1 MSKIQTS
8 IQRAID
14 KSRGAQPKKR
24 KKRSA
29 GATKD
34 KPVKNELGSGVFRLF
49 QAAETDHEAMEQ
61 NRLVTD
67 VDDRAAIG
75 AYKVLRT
82 RVLQRMRSNNW
93 RSIVVTS
100 AGAGEGK
107 SLTALNLALSLSRD
121 VNQSVLLVD
130 LDLQRSRIAQY
141 FGFLG
146 GIQKGISEYLRGSAE
161 IADIVYS
168 PSDIPR
174 ISVIPNVETLEDSS
188 DLLSSPR
195 MRDLLEWIQLQS
207 DRSIIIFDMPPVLVG
222 DDVLAFSTEVDAIL
236 LVVTQGKTDRV
247 SLEKAAGLLAE
258 TNLLGVV
265 LNKCTETSKDNV
277 YGYY

>member
-1 MSKIQTS
+1 MNEEIATEGSGPGSDISQFLQSTETDREVME
-8 IQRAID
+8 Q
-14 KSRGAQPKKR
+14 SRLVSEVED
-24 KKRSA
+24 RSA
-29 GATKD
+29 IA
-34 KPVKNELGSGVFRLF
+34 
-49 QAAETDHEAMEQ
+49 
-61 NRLVTD
+61 
-67 VDDRAAIG
+67 

-93 RSIVVTS
+93 HSLIVTS

-107 SLTALNLALSLSRD
+107 SLTASNLALSLSRD

-130 LDLQRSRIAQY
+130 LDLQRSRLAQY

-146 GIQKGISEYLRGSAE
+146 GAKKGISEYLTGAAE

-168 PSDIPR
+168 PSGIPR
-174 ISVIPNVETLEDSS
+174 ISVIPNFEVIEDSS

-195 MRDLLEWIQLQS
+195 MRELLQWIKRQS
-207 DRSIIIFDMPPVLVG
+207 ERHIVIFDMPPVLVG
-222 DDVLAFSTEVDAIL
+222 DDVLAFSTQVDAIL

-247 SLEKAAGLLAE
+247 ALEKTAGLLAE
-258 TNLLGVV
+258 ANLLGVV
-265 LNKCTETSKDNV
+265 LNKCSETSKDNV

>member
-14 KSRGAQPKKR
+14 KSRGSRPSKR
-24 KKRSA
+24 KKRDPALAKNRSA
-29 GATKD
+29 NDG
-34 KPVKNELGSGVFRLF
+34 VGSGVFRLF
-49 QAAETDHEAMEQ
+49 QSAETDHEVMEES
-61 NRLVTD
+61 RLVSE
-67 VDDRAAIG
+67 VDDRAAIS

-93 RSIVVTS
+93 RSLIVTS

-107 SLTALNLALSLSRD
+107 SLTASNLALSLSRD

-130 LDLQRSRIAQY
+130 LDLQRSRVAQY

-146 GIQKGISEYLRGSAE
+146 SIEKGISQYLMGSAE

-174 ISVIPNVETLEDSS
+174 ISVIPNVEIVEDSS
-188 DLLSSPR
+188 DLLSGPR
-195 MRDLLEWIQLQS
+195 MKDLMEWIELQS
-207 DRSIIIFDMPPVLVG
+207 DRTIIIFDMPPVLVG

-236 LVVTQGKTDRV
+236 LVVTQGKTDRA

>member
-1 MSKIQTS
+1 VSKIQTS

-14 KSRGAQPKKR
+14 KSRGAKPSKR
-24 KKRSA
+24 KKRDRGVAKSK
-29 GATKD
+29 GVKD
-34 KPVKNELGSGVFRLF
+34 GLGSGVFRLF
-49 QAAETDHEAMEQ
+49 QAAETDHEIMEQ
-61 NRLVTD
+61 NRLVTE
-67 VDDRAAIG
+67 VDDRAAIS

-93 RSIVVTS
+93 RSLVVTS

-107 SLTALNLALSLSRD
+107 SLTASNLALSLSRD

-130 LDLQRSRIAQY
+130 LDLQRSRVAQY

-146 GIQKGISEYLRGSAE
+146 GIQKGISEYLMGTAE

-174 ISVIPNVETLEDSS
+174 ISIIPNIETIEDSS
-188 DLLSSPR
+188 DLLSGPR
-195 MRDLLEWIQLQS
+195 MRDLYEWIELQS
-207 DRSIIIFDMPPVLVG
+207 DRSIVIFDMPPVLVG
-222 DDVLAFSTEVDAIL
+222 DDVLAFSTQVDAIL
-236 LVVTQGKTDRV
+236 LVVTQGKTDRA
-247 SLEKAAGLLAE
+247 SLEKAVQLLGE